1 MENNEHRGYPLT
13 WTDNEGEWELLQEG
27 VYEFELHSVDGPH
40 TKIDTFNPGQ
50 TKVQYYWDFNVYSHE
65 NGVQVHESG
74 SGEPF
79 SYRMF
84 TSKAIGPASKT
95 YAFLQALDAYPDK
108 DTPLSQW
115 ISDAIGKRM
124 LVRVHRGESVSQK
137 TGETKMVNKIDFKSD
152 IKKLP
157 ASKTPS
163 EATASTGELD
173 F

>member
-1 MENNEHRGYPLT
+1 MEDIGYPKK
-13 WTDNEGEWELLQEG
+13 WNSSGEGEWELLQEG

-50 TKVQYYWDFNVYSHE
+50 TIKQYYWDFNVYSHE

-84 TSKAIGPASKT
+84 VTKATGPRSNTFAL
-95 YAFLQALDAYPDK
+95 LQALDAVPAE
-108 DTPLSQW
+108 DTDLDQW

-124 LVRVHRGESVSQK
+124 LVRVHRAESVNQQTGQK
-137 TGETKMVNKIDFKSD
+137 KLRNKIDFRSD

-157 ASKTPS
+157 DSKSPS
-163 EATASTGELD
+163 KATASSGDLD

>member
-1 MENNEHRGYPLT
+1 MCIR
-13 WTDNEGEWELLQEG
+13 DSNEGEWELLQEG

-50 TKVQYYWDFNVYSHE
+50 TKDEYFWDFNVYSHE

-163 EATASTGELD
+163 EATASSGELD

>member
-1 MENNEHRGYPLT
+1 MENIGYPEK
-13 WTDNEGEWELLQEG
+13 WDSFKEGEWELLQEG

-50 TKVQYYWDFNVYSHE
+50 TKDEYFWDFNVYSHE

-84 TSKAIGPASKT
+84 VSNATGPRSNTFAL
-95 YAFLQALDAYPDK
+95 LQALEVVPETE
-108 DTPLSQW
+108 TPVDQW

-124 LVRVHRGESVSQK
+124 LVRVHRGESVNQQ
-137 TGETKMVNKIDFKSD
+137 TGEKKITNKIDFKSD
-152 IKKLP
+152 IKKLS

>member
-1 MENNEHRGYPLT
+1 MENIGYPEK
-13 WTDNEGEWELLQEG
+13 WDSFKEGEWELLQEG

-50 TKVQYYWDFNVYSHE
+50 TKDEYFWDFNVYSHE

-84 TSKAIGPASKT
+84 VSNATGPRSNTFAL
-95 YAFLQALDAYPDK
+95 LQALEVVPETE
-108 DTPLSQW
+108 TPVDQW

-124 LVRVHRGESVSQK
+124 LVRVHRGESVNQQ

>member
-1 MENNEHRGYPLT
+1 MENIGYPEK
-13 WTDNEGEWELLQEG
+13 WDSFKEGEWELLQEG

-84 TSKAIGPASKT
+84 VSNATGPRSNTFAL
-95 YAFLQALDAYPDK
+95 LQALEVVPET
-108 DTPLSQW
+108 DTPVKQW

-124 LVRVHRGESVSQK
+124 LVRVHRGESVNQQ
-137 TGETKMVNKIDFKSD
+137 TGQTKMINKIDFKSD